1 MQDASQ
7 HMTAEAYAAL
17 LENHQPML
25 LIHGELVMSL
35 SPLPQH
41 QRIVQELARRLRT
54 FPIHL
59 KPIFA

>member
-1 MQDASQ
+1 
-7 HMTAEAYAAL
+7 MTAEAYAAL
-17 LENHQPML
+17 LETHQPML